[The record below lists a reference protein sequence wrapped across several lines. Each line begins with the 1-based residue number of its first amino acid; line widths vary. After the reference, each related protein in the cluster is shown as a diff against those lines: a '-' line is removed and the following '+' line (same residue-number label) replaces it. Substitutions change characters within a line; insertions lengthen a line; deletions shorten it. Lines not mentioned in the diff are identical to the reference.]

1 MLCYT
6 CIMTCAAARRRVRGD
21 DHALGQQAQVAKSV
35 AGKRETI
42 FAKRDKL
49 AQRKSQLHSEY
60 ETSATRTEDN
70 KAKVLKGE
78 DWKQKFEARVART
91 PSFHSLTHSRLFV
104 RSVRSPL
111 GLERRSGC
119 RVEFE
124 RHV

>member
-1 MLCYT
+1 MS
-6 CIMTCAAARRRVRGD
+6 GD
-21 DHALGQQAQVAKSV
+21 DPELGQQAQVAKSV

-78 DWKQKFEARVART
+78 DWKQKFEARGSLA
-91 PSFHSLTHSRLFV
+91 PSFHSLTLVRSFV
-104 RSVRSPL
+104 RSFFIRCST
-111 GLERRSGC
+111 
-119 RVEFE
+119 
-124 RHV
+124 